1 MEDFKVIFVGKNPDA
16 SVLDF
21 VLAYEKYCVSLAERI
36 LHHDADIFCI
46 LDGKNR
52 LTGVFSYSS
61 GGQILHCLPTIF
73 LAGQGDDE
81 GGAQKLFS
89 SLKNHFEKF
98 NLKKLFSVIGEA
110 KSTDF
115 VLKAIFSAVKKL
127 PLSITNFLLM
137 EYLEDFQ
144 KKEIQKNDDENLQ
157 IFRCSP
163 QMLQTLLPMQEAY
176 EREEVLAAGQEYNEF
191 LSSFMLKRA
200 LRLQNVYV
208 LASGKVIVSKATF
221 NAVSN
226 SFAQLGGMYTAP
238 RFRRN
243 GYASRL
249 VNFLVAQ
256 KKLEGKKV
264 VLFVKNSNSIARS
277 LYENCGFT
285 PFSGFKICY
294 Y

>member
-1 MEDFKVIFVGKNPDA
+1 MVHVGRNPDA

-36 LHHDADIFCI
+36 LHQDAEIFCI

-52 LTGVFSYSS
+52 LAGVFSYSS
-61 GGQILHCLPTIF
+61 GGQILHCLPTVF
-73 LAGQGDDE
+73 FAGHVDFD
-81 GGAQKLFS
+81 GGEQKLFS
-89 SLKNHFEKF
+89 SLKSHFEKF
-98 NLKKLFSVIGEA
+98 NLKKLFSVIGEE

-115 VLKAIFSAVKKL
+115 ILEVIFAAVKKF
-127 PLSITNFLLM
+127 PLSVTSFFLM
-137 EYLEDFQ
+137 EHCQ
-144 KKEIQKNDDENLQ
+144 KKEIQKGNDENLRV
-157 IFRCSP
+157 IRCPP

-176 EREEVLAAGQEYNEF
+176 EREEVLAAGQEFDGF

-208 LASGKVIVSKATF
+208 LASGQIIVSKATF
-221 NAVSN
+221 NAVSKN
-226 SFAQLGGMYTAP
+226 FAQLGGMYTAP
-238 RFRRN
+238 SFRRN

-249 VNFLVAQ
+249 VNFLVEQ
-256 KKLEGKKV
+256 KMLEGKKV
-264 VLFVKNSNSIARS
+264 VLFVKKANSIAKS
-277 LYENCGFT
+277 LYENCGFA